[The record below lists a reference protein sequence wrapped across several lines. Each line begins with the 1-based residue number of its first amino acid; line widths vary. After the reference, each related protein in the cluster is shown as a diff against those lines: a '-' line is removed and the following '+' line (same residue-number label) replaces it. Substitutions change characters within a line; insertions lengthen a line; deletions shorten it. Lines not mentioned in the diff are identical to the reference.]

1 MNTDGEIL
9 VSVTLAAYNVENFL
23 SDSLDSIVKQTY
35 QNIEIICIDDG
46 STDSTSDILKR
57 FETKDQRIKVITNKS
72 NNGLAY
78 CRNTSLF
85 SAGGEYIMFVDGDD
99 VMSLELIASAVNLAE
114 KEQSDM
120 VIWDYVTFVNND
132 ELKAKEASQP
142 TLLNEQSNN
151 KEYLLR
157 RPAFTW
163 TKLIR
168 TEKARELGIH
178 FPLRLT
184 RQDIPVHWH
193 LITKLDKISL
203 LPEVLSFYRQ
213 QPNATTHQSDRRVFD
228 LLKVMDI
235 TQTYLIENNLFH
247 TYQELFFEMQINFM
261 FGMYDKAQKDLKI
274 EALKIIQST
283 LTPLHWDYINSNSQ
297 LRWQAREYF
306 KMSDGSI
313 NSTFKYNAWKF
324 TRYCYRA
331 LKK

>member
-1 MNTDGEIL
+1 MQRPLI
-9 VSVTLAAYNVENFL
+9 SVTLSAYNVEEYIGDCLQN
-23 SDSLDSIVKQTY
+23 IINQTLKD
-35 QNIEIICIDDG
+35 IEIICIDDG
-46 STDSTSDILKR
+46 STDKTLSILNQYAENESR
-57 FETKDQRIKVITNKS
+57 LTVISKLKNE
-72 NNGLAY
+72 GLAIA
-78 CRNTSLF
+78 RNESLEL
-85 SAGGEYIMFVDGDD
+85 AKGKYVTFVDGDD
-99 VMSLELIASAVNLAE
+99 LMDLDLLRKAYELAE
-114 KEQSDM
+114 KDTADM
-120 VIWDYVTFVNND
+120 VMWDYVTFINND
-132 ELKAKEASQP
+132 EIKGKKATKP
-142 TLLNEQSNN
+142 TLLREKAKN

-213 QPNATTHQSDRRVFD
+213 QPNATTYQTDRRVFD

-235 TQTYLIENNLFH
+235 TQTYLIENNLFQ

-261 FGMYDKAQKDLKI
+261 FGMYDKAQKDLKV

-283 LTPLHWDYINSNSQ
+283 LTPLHWNYINSKAQ

-313 NSTFKYNAWKF
+313 ISAFKYYVWKF
-324 TRYCYRA
+324 TRHCYRV

>member
-1 MNTDGEIL
+1 MKKPK
-9 VSVTLAAYNVENFL
+9 VSVTLSAYNVE
-23 SDSLDSIVKQTY
+23 DYIKASLDCIVNQTLK
-35 QNIEIICIDDG
+35 NIEIICIDDG
-46 STDSTSDILKR
+46 STDKTLSILNQYAANESRLTVVSKPQN
-57 FETKDQRIKVITNKS
+57 E
-72 NNGLAY
+72 GLAIA
-78 CRNTSLF
+78 RNESLVL
-85 SAGGEYIMFVDGDD
+85 ANGKYVTFVDGDD
-99 VMSLELIASAVNLAE
+99 LMDLDLLRKAYELAE
-114 KEQSDM
+114 KDTADM
-120 VIWDYVTFVNND
+120 VMWDYVTFVNND
-132 ELKAKEASQP
+132 ELKSKEASQP
-142 TLLNEQSNN
+142 TLLSEQSKN

-163 TKLIR
+163 TKLIK

-213 QPNATTHQSDRRVFD
+213 QPNATTYQTDRRVFD

-235 TQTYLIENNLFH
+235 TQTYLIENNLFQK
-247 TYQELFFEMQINFM
+247 YQELFFEMQINFM
-261 FGMYDKAQKDLKI
+261 FGMYDKAQKDLKV

-283 LTPLHWDYINSNSQ
+283 LTPLHWNYINSKSQ

-313 NSTFKYNAWKF
+313 ISAFKYKAWKF
-324 TRYCYRA
+324 TRHCYRV

>member
-1 MNTDGEIL
+1 MKKPK
-9 VSVTLAAYNVENFL
+9 VSVTLSAYNVE
-23 SDSLDSIVKQTY
+23 DYIKASLDCIVNQTLK
-35 QNIEIICIDDG
+35 NIEIICIDDG
-46 STDSTSDILKR
+46 STDKTLSILNQYAENESRLTVVSKPQN
-57 FETKDQRIKVITNKS
+57 E
-72 NNGLAY
+72 GLAIA
-78 CRNTSLF
+78 RNESLVL
-85 SAGGEYIMFVDGDD
+85 ANGKYVTFVDGDD
-99 VMSLELIASAVNLAE
+99 LMDLDLLRKAYELAE
-114 KEQSDM
+114 KDTADM
-120 VIWDYVTFVNND
+120 VMWDYVTFVNND
-132 ELKAKEASQP
+132 ELKSKEASQP
-142 TLLNEQSNN
+142 TLLSEQSKN

-163 TKLIR
+163 TKLIK

-213 QPNATTHQSDRRVFD
+213 QPNATTYQTDRRVFD

-235 TQTYLIENNLFH
+235 TQTYLIENNLFQK
-247 TYQELFFEMQINFM
+247 YQELFFEMQINFM
-261 FGMYDKAQKDLKI
+261 FGMYDKAQKDLKV

-283 LTPLHWDYINSNSQ
+283 LTPLHWNYINSKSQ

-313 NSTFKYNAWKF
+313 ISAFKYKAWKF
-324 TRYCYRA
+324 TRHCYRV

>member
-1 MNTDGEIL
+1 MRSLEKPLI
-9 VSVTLAAYNVENFL
+9 SVTLAAYNVEKFL
-23 SDSLDSIVKQTY
+23 SDSLNSIVNQTY
-35 QNIEIICIDDG
+35 KNIEIICINDG
-46 STDSTSDILKR
+46 STDATLDILKK
-57 FETKDQRIKVITNKS
+57 FENKDQRVKVISNES
-72 NNGLAY
+72 NNGLAH
-78 CRNTSLF
+78 CRNMSL
-85 SAGGEYIMFVDGDD
+85 AKADGEYIMFVDGDD
-99 VMSLELIASAVNLAE
+99 LMDLDLLRKAYELAE
-114 KEQSDM
+114 KDTADM
-120 VIWDYVTFVNND
+120 VMWDYVTFINND
-132 ELKAKEASQP
+132 EIKDKKATKPRLLREKAK
-142 TLLNEQSNN
+142 N

-213 QPNATTHQSDRRVFD
+213 QPNATTYQTDRRVFD

-235 TQTYLIENNLFH
+235 TQTYLIENNLFQ

-261 FGMYDKAQKDLKI
+261 FGMYDKAQKDLKV

-283 LTPLHWDYINSNSQ
+283 LTPLHWNYINSKSQ

-313 NSTFKYNAWKF
+313 NSTCKYNAWKF

>member
-1 MNTDGEIL
+1 MNTDSEFL
-9 VSVTLAAYNVENFL
+9 VSVTLAAYNVEKFL
-23 SDSLDSIVKQTY
+23 SDSLDSIINQTY

-46 STDSTSDILKR
+46 STDATLDILKR
-57 FETKDQRIKVITNKS
+57 FETKDQRVKVISNKS
-72 NNGLAY
+72 NHGLAY
-78 CRNTSLF
+78 CRNMSLS
-85 SAGGEYIMFVDGDD
+85 SASGEYIMFVDGDD
-99 VMSLELIASAVNLAE
+99 VMSLGLITSAVKLAE

-120 VIWDYVTFVNND
+120 VMWDYVTFINND
-132 ELKAKEASQP
+132 EIKDKKATKSTLLREKAK
-142 TLLNEQSNN
+142 N

-168 TEKARELGIH
+168 TEKARELGIF
-178 FPLRLT
+178 FPLKLT

-213 QPNATTHQSDRRVFD
+213 QPNATTYQTDRRVFD
-228 LLKVMDI
+228 LLKVMDV
-235 TQTYLIENNLFH
+235 TQTYLIENNLFQ

-261 FGMYDKAQKDLKI
+261 FGMYDKAQKDLKV
-274 EALKIIQST
+274 EALKIIKST
-283 LTPLHWDYINSNSQ
+283 FTPLHWNYINSKSQ

-306 KMSDGSI
+306 KMSNGSI
-313 NSTFKYNAWKF
+313 ISAFKYKAWKF
-324 TRYCYRA
+324 TRHCYRV

>member
-1 MNTDGEIL
+1 MQRPLI
-9 VSVTLAAYNVENFL
+9 SVTLSAYNVEEYIGDCLQN
-23 SDSLDSIVKQTY
+23 IINQTLKD
-35 QNIEIICIDDG
+35 IEIICIDDG
-46 STDSTSDILKR
+46 STDKTLSILNQYAENESR
-57 FETKDQRIKVITNKS
+57 FTVISKPKNE
-72 NNGLAY
+72 GLAIA
-78 CRNTSLF
+78 RNESLEL
-85 SAGGEYIMFVDGDD
+85 AKGKYVTFVDGDD
-99 VMSLELIASAVNLAE
+99 LMDLDLLRKAYELAE
-114 KEQSDM
+114 KDAADM
-120 VIWDYVTFVNND
+120 VMWDYVTFINND
-132 ELKAKEASQP
+132 EIKDEKATKP
-142 TLLNEQSNN
+142 TLLREKVKN

-168 TEKARELGIH
+168 TEKARELGIF
-178 FPLRLT
+178 FPLKLT

-193 LITKLDKISL
+193 LITKLEKISL

-213 QPNATTHQSDRRVFD
+213 QSNATTYQTDRRVFD

-235 TQTYLIENNLFH
+235 TQTYLIENNLFQ

-261 FGMYDKAQKDLKI
+261 FGMYDKAQKDLKV

-283 LTPLHWDYINSNSQ
+283 LTPLHWNYINSKSQ

-324 TRYCYRA
+324 TRYCFRA